1 MLNLDEA
8 SSFDDKT
15 PLRSV
20 TALQDLE
27 LIHQLAHKIWWPTYQ
42 DYLDPLQIET
52 MLADMYSVDA
62 LLEQQAAG
70 VHFTI
75 WEWDEQP
82 AGFVGFGLKDAPDSD
97 DSEKPDPLIMR
108 IEKLYLLP
116 EAQGFGGGR
125 LLMKHVE
132 EEARAVGATK
142 LELNVNRHNPAQ
154 LFYRR
159 QGFMIV
165 QEVDIPYEGFF
176 LNDFIM
182 QKAI

>member
-1 MLNLDEA
+1 
-8 SSFDDKT
+8 
-15 PLRSV
+15 
-20 TALQDLE
+20 
-27 LIHQLAHKIWWPTYQ
+27 
-42 DYLDPLQIET
+42 

-62 LLEQQAAG
+62 LLQEQAAG

-82 AGFVGFGLKDAPDSD
+82 AGFVGFGLKDAP

-132 EEARAVGATK
+132 EEARAVGAAK